1 MATKIRTSPKYN
13 TKTSKSSHK
22 RKQFPVSI
30 KNERKLLMVLSAV
43 ITCSFTPVA
52 RKSGKTVIS
61 HVKKQWR

>member
-13 TKTSKSSHK
+13 TKPSKSSHK

-30 KNERKLLMVLSAV
+30 KNERKLLVVLSAV
-43 ITCSFTPVA
+43 ITCSFIPVA
-52 RKSGKTVIS
+52 TNSGKTIIS